1 MSFIFKNFLPYC
13 KIFVCFFFFLPPLN
27 CKLLEARFF
36 EAKTWYFKRI
46 LVDYSNDNEE
56 NNEIKAIIYYSV

>member
-1 MSFIFKNFLPYC
+1 MPFIFKKFLPYC
-13 KIFVCFFFFLPPLN
+13 KIFVHFFFLPSLN

-46 LVDYSNDNEE
+46 LVDYSNDNGE
-56 NNEIKAIIYYSV
+56 NNEIKAVIYYSI